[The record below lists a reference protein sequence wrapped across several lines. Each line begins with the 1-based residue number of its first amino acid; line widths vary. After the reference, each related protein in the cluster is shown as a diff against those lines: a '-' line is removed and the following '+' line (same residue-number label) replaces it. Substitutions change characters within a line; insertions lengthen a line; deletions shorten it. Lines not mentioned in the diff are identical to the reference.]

1 MVRLFYFHA
10 LKIYFMANRKIQ
22 PQHHSLTDLLKA
34 RFESNLNRHKQL
46 KWETVLNALEKHPQA
61 MEILE
66 RMEESG
72 GEPDVIQVSQM
83 KDEIWFFDCAAESP
97 AGRRSLCY
105 DRAGLESR
113 KDIQPSNTAVDMASE
128 IGAELLNEE
137 QYQWLQ
143 QTGDY
148 DLKTSSWLLTPTELR
163 KKGGALFGDKRY
175 GRCFIYHNGA
185 QSFYAARGFRT
196 GFRIQ

>member
-1 MVRLFYFHA
+1 MA
-10 LKIYFMANRKIQ
+10 SPKSQTKIK
-22 PQHHSLTDLLKA
+22 PQSFPELLRA
-34 RFESNLNRHKQL
+34 RFEANSHRHPSL
-46 KWETVLNALEKHPQA
+46 YWEAVLEAIEKYPNAWTV
-61 MEILE
+61 LE

-72 GEPDVIQVSQM
+72 GEPDVIQLPQM
-83 KDEIWFFDCAAESP
+83 QDEIWYFDCAAESP

-113 KDIQPSNTAVDMASE
+113 KDIQPANTAVDMAAE
-128 IGAELLNEE
+128 IGADLLNEE

-143 QTGDY
+143 QTGDF
-148 DLKTSSWLLTPTELR
+148 DLKTSSWVLTPAELR

-185 QSFYAARGFRT
+185 QSFYGARGFRT
-196 GFRIQ
+196 GFKLK

>member
-1 MVRLFYFHA
+1 
-10 LKIYFMANRKIQ
+10 MANRKIQ
-22 PQHHSLTDLLKA
+22 PQPQNFMAVLQA
-34 RFESNLNRHKQL
+34 RFEANLNRHLQL
-46 KWETVLNALEKHPQA
+46 KWETVLNALEKHPKA
-61 MEILE
+61 MIILE

-72 GEPDVIQVSQM
+72 GEPDVVQVAPM
-83 KDEIWFFDCAAESP
+83 RDEIWFFDCSAESP

-113 KDIQPSNTAVDMASE
+113 KDIQPSNTAVDLAKE
-128 IGAELLNEE
+128 IDADLLNEE

-143 QTGDY
+143 QTGEY
-148 DLKTSSWLLTPTELR
+148 DLKTSSWLLTPAELR

>member
-1 MVRLFYFHA
+1 
-10 LKIYFMANRKIQ
+10 MASQKLQ
-22 PQHHSLTDLLKA
+22 SDLPLQSLPELLRT
-34 RFESNLNRHKQL
+34 RFETNLHRHPGL
-46 KWETVLNALEKHPQA
+46 KWETVLKAMDNQPHAWTVLES
-61 MEILE
+61 MEQ
-66 RMEESG
+66 SG
-72 GEPDVIQVSQM
+72 GEPDVIQLHH
-83 KDEIWFFDCAAESP
+83 EIWFFDCAIESP

-113 KDIQPSNTAVDMASE
+113 KDIQPANTAVDMASE
-128 IGAELLNEE
+128 IGSILLNEE

-148 DLKTSSWLLTPTELR
+148 DLKTSSWLLTPAELR
-163 KKGGALFGDKRY
+163 KAGGALFGDKRY